1 MINDLFVSGL
11 VKMVDT
17 VLILVSLYHSG
28 LHRMKVTNLSEDT
41 NSHSQSMY
49 QQWDEN
55 ANESL

>member
-11 VKMVDT
+11 VKMIGM
-17 VLILVSLYHSG
+17 LPILVSLYHSG

-41 NSHSQSMY
+41 NIHSQSMY